1 MTISNKTRIVIP
13 IITLCLLAAAGL
25 SKPGRATLK
34 TVLAKIASPAA
45 ASNDVEQRARVRHGW
60 DHQPILNSVTHG
72 TITYYDRS
80 GIAVQ
85 RVGLT
90 VYRKFPDRVRLEID
104 RLGGQEVSGFN
115 GRDAW
120 RAGVTQLREADAR
133 DIRMWA
139 RMWPE
144 RLFIGRG
151 NGEPYREV
159 GRYHDE
165 RAKAT
170 VAGEVAETD
179 ADVVADQVEIEDNV
193 GPAPANPRNG
203 ADWRRVSFY
212 VDSET
217 SLVYTA
223 RWLEPNDPS
232 RQVDDDGVAA
242 MDLRVD
248 FRRWTQV
255 EGVIWPF
262 EIIHRRGG
270 KTDFRIEVADVQF
283 NQQMP
288 DTLFQEPR
296 R

>member
-1 MTISNKTRIVIP
+1 MTIRDKKRIAIP
-13 IITLCLLAAAGL
+13 LVVLCLMAVAVAL
-25 SKPGRATLK
+25 SKPVRTTFK
-34 TVLAKIASPAA
+34 TVLASVVSPAA
-45 ASNDVEQRARVRHGW
+45 ASADVEQRARARHGW
-60 DHQPILNSVTHG
+60 DRQPILNSVTHG

-90 VYRKFPDRVRLEID
+90 IYRKFPDRVRLEIN
-104 RLGGQEVSGFN
+104 RPGGQEVSGFD
-115 GRDAW
+115 GQTAW
-120 RAGVTQLREADAR
+120 RAGVAQLRDADAR
-133 DIRMWA
+133 DIRGWA

-159 GRYHDE
+159 GRFQDE
-165 RAKAT
+165 RAKASVT
-170 VAGEVAETD
+170 GEVAESD
-179 ADVVADQVEIEDNV
+179 AEVVADQVEVEDNV

-223 RWLEPNDPS
+223 RWMEPNDPS
-232 RQVDDDGVAA
+232 RQVDDLGAA
-242 MDLRVD
+242 LMDLRVD

-255 EGVIWPF
+255 EGMIWPF

-270 KTDFRIEVADVQF
+270 KTDFRVEVADVQF

-288 DTLFQEPR
+288 DTIFQQP
-296 R
+296 